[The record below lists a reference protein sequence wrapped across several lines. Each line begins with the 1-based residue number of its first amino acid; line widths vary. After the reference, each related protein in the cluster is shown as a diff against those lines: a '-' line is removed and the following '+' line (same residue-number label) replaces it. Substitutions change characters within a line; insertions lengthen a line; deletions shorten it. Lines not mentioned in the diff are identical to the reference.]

1 MAMTRPSRAPASA
14 RMRVREAGSCAMRSC
29 NLSSETNDSRQ
40 PRLPHSQVGPF
51 GSTTTCAISPAVE
64 ELPSMMTSL
73 RHSAAPTPRPMEMS
87 MELGEQSPK
96 NRSAT
101 SAALVSLPTSVG
113 TPVAFSTSA
122 FSGSSFHS
130 KCTDLRT
137 TPSGSTM
144 PVTAMPMPR
153 IGSGVEAMSCL
164 HRLITSSTLQ
174 PLSAGSSVRSTI
186 LPERSAS
193 APLASF
199 GFDRSMET
207 IRQKSVSMAST
218 CERLPRPSRLSGPSS
233 RRMRLSTISPVTSLV
248 VKRES
253 PMSLPML
260 ARDIC
265 VAGNSCLNAAVIL
278 LIRISEGDAF
288 V

>member
-1 MAMTRPSRAPASA
+1 
-14 RMRVREAGSCAMRSC
+14 
-29 NLSSETNDSRQ
+29 
-40 PRLPHSQVGPF
+40 
-51 GSTTTCAISPAVE
+51 
-64 ELPSMMTSL
+64 MMTSL
-73 RHSAAPTPRPMEMS
+73 RHNAAPTPRPMEMS

-101 SAALVSLPTSVG
+101 SAALVSLPTITG
-113 TPVAFSTSA
+113 TPVAFSTSV
-122 FSGSSFHS
+122 FSGSSLHP

-137 TPSGSTM
+137 TPLGSTM

-153 IGSGVEAMSCL
+153 IGSGVELMSCL
-164 HRLITSSTLQ
+164 HKLITSSTLQ
-174 PLSAGSSVRSTI
+174 PWSTGSSVRSTI

-193 APLASF
+193 APLTSI
-199 GFDRSMET
+199 GFDRSTET

-253 PMSLPML
+253 PMSLPIL

-265 VAGNSCLNAAVIL
+265 VAGKSCSNAAVIL

-288 V
+288 AWVPLTMSSLSCVEPIHIVVCGDTSALCNFIGNKDY